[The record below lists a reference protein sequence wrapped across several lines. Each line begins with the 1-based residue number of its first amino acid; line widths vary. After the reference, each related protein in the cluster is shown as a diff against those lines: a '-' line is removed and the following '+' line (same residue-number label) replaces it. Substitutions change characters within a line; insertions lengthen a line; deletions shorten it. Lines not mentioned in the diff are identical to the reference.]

1 MRNAVDIDAR
11 VAKSYGDH
19 TDSEFRRDTLEY
31 IICYD
36 SFYQGTQL
44 KKMKEH

>member
-1 MRNAVDIDAR
+1 MGNAVDIDAR
-11 VAKSYGDH
+11 VAKTYGDH

-36 SFYQGTQL
+36 FSNEDSRG
-44 KKMKEH
+44 KKMKEQ